1 LSDIFIVGSPRS
13 GTSWLRT
20 LLASHPDLAS
30 PHELHLFDRYLVPIE
45 QAWQKEETALQR
57 RLAAGLSSGAG
68 LVSLLGRDELRGW
81 MSDLVARSRRAALAA
96 RPGSS
101 RLLEKTPGNARQLEL
116 IRQVVPGARF
126 VHIVRDPRR
135 AIASMLEKSRRP
147 FGEWAP
153 GEVLRGTSLW
163 RAHVSAAL
171 RDARP
176 EDTILVHYEAL
187 RADIPGTL
195 RQLADFLALP
205 GDVESWL
212 AGDPASPAHE
222 RERTLTI
229 GRAIENAKFDD
240 PAAARLRQAIGAPTS
255 RTLSPAALWYIES
268 RCAAEMAMLDYE
280 PRLFTPGRAQPLRAL
295 TAAVELRGRRLLH
308 QMSISRD
315 PSARRRAGGG

>member
-1 LSDIFIVGSPRS
+1 MSDIFIVGSPRS

-30 PHELHLFDRYLVPIE
+30 PHELHLFERYFSPIE
-45 QAWQKEETALQR
+45 RAWQTEDQVLQR

-68 LVSLLGRDELRGW
+68 LVSLLGRDDLLGW
-81 MSDLVARSRRAALAA
+81 MEDLFARARRAALAA

-101 RLLEKTPGNARQLEL
+101 RVLEKTPANARHLEL
-116 IRQVVPGARF
+116 IRQLVPGARF
-126 VHIVRDPRR
+126 IHVVRDPRR
-135 AIASMLEKSRRP
+135 TIASMIEKNRRP

-163 RAHVSAAL
+163 RAHVTAAL

-187 RADIPGTL
+187 RADVPGSL
-195 RQLADFLALP
+195 RRLADFLELP

-212 AGDPASPAHE
+212 AGDPTAPAYE

-229 GRAIENAKFDD
+229 GRPIENTKFDD
-240 PAAARLRQAIGAPTS
+240 PEAARLREAIGAQTS
-255 RTLSPAALWYIES
+255 RTLSSGALWYIES
-268 RCAAEMAMLDYE
+268 RCAAEMATLGYE
-280 PRLFTPGRAQPLRAL
+280 PRLFTPGKPQPVRAL
-295 TAAVELRGRRLLH
+295 TAAVELQGRRLLH
-308 QMSISRD
+308 RIATR
-315 PSARRRAGGG
+315 